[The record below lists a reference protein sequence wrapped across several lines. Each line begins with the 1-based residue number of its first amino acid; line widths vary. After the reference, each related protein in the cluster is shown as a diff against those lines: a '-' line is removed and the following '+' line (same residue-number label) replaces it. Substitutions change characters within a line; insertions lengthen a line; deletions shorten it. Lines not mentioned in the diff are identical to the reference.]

1 MVREQNRPNLNKMLG
16 SIGEGQEEVEQK
28 KVKEI
33 KRKRKEEIKE
43 EVVVEKSKRSYMLT
57 EKQIEIL
64 MTMRAKHFRKN
75 DLSEIVGMAI
85 EFLYK
90 ETSKNENR
98 FKG

>member
-1 MVREQNRPNLNKMLG
+1 MR
-16 SIGEGQEEVEQK
+16 